1 MSHRNFPSGNR
12 IMPIVRIEQVVFGR
26 VGMGPG
32 RWRLLLRKLVLGLL
46 LATFPAAAYPAGS
59 TVDTPA
65 APATPKTQPGTPPA
79 PATPPKQASPPAN
92 PPAPKSLESVAPTGA
107 TALLGRKVQGPNGE
121 DMGMVVDVVV
131 DGEGRPRALVIDFGG
146 FLGVGS
152 RKIAIDWRL
161 VHFRPSN
168 HDAPVMLRLGRA
180 EVQAA
185 PEYDPNAPAAKMVGP
200 PATDIPASTDV
211 GK

>member
-1 MSHRNFPSGNR
+1 MSLTDFPSGSR
-12 IMPIVRIEQVVFGR
+12 IMPIIGLDPVFPWPA
-26 VGMGPG
+26 GMGRG
-32 RWRLLLRKLVLGLL
+32 RCGLLLRNMVLVVVLTAL
-46 LATFPAAAYPAGS
+46 PAAGHAAGG
-59 TVDTPA
+59 TTDTPA
-65 APATPKTQPGTPPA
+65 APPAPKTQPGAPPA
-79 PATPPKQASPPAN
+79 TATPPKQSTSPAN
-92 PPAPKSLESVAPTGA
+92 PPAPKHLETVAPTGA
-107 TALLGRKVQGPNGE
+107 TALLGRKVQGPDGE